1 MSKELSNA
9 LSRRTV
15 LIAAAGA
22 APLLAFGG
30 AKAGTLSM
38 DSVNYQFSAK
48 DGKHCALCKYF
59 QAPNSCQ
66 MVAGKIDPNGYCK
79 LFSAKA

>member
-1 MSKELSNA
+1 MSKEPSNT

-22 APLLAFGG
+22 APLLAFGA

-38 DSVNYQFSAK
+38 DAVNYQFSAK
-48 DGKHCALCKYF
+48 DGKHCAICKYF
-59 QAPNSCQ
+59 QAPHSCQ
-66 MVAGKIDPNGYCK
+66 MVSGTIDPNGYCK
-79 LFSAKA
+79 LFNAKA